1 MKDAVFNNMIVQLYH
16 ADARQLPI
24 QDESI
29 DCVVTSPP
37 YWGLR
42 DYNLDNGIGLE
53 PTIKEWI
60 TNMVLVFREVWRV
73 LKPTGTVWM
82 NLGDGY
88 VASNTLSNLTNNHT
102 KTDSPLWHDKK
113 YPRYFRSTRYADHH
127 TSNTYIPELKTKDL
141 IGMPWRAAFALQADG
156 WYLRSDIIWSKLN
169 PMPESVTDR
178 PSKAHEYIF
187 LLTKQAKYYYDAA
200 AIRESSS
207 NAVVSDNRNKRTV
220 WEIPTQPYPDAHFAT
235 YPEKLVEPCIL
246 AGTSEKGV
254 CAECGKPWERIV
266 EASGGTIGQGWH
278 NHANDLIRNMRDNSK
293 GKSTDGTYKRQHKGW
308 QSTCNCN
315 ADIVPATVLDP
326 FVGSGTTLA
335 VAQRLGRKGVGT
347 DLNKDY
353 LTLAEQRLGAITLPM
368 DLS

>member
-16 ADARQLPI
+16 VDARQLPI

-42 DYNLDNGIGLE
+42 NYDLDNGIGLE
-53 PTIKEWI
+53 PTIEEWV
-60 TNMVLVFREVWRV
+60 TNIVLVFREVWRV

-88 VASNTLSNLTNNHT
+88 AQGGKLGSMDADSEWQKNQVRAKDKNYNVRGWGAGKHRNQGASGRASGTAASKDKNNVQSNHAE
-102 KTDSPLWHDKK
+102 TDSPLWHDKK
-113 YPRYFRSTRYADHH
+113 YPRSFRSTRYTNQP

-178 PSKAHEYIF
+178 PTKAHEYIF
-187 LLTKQAKYYYDAA
+187 LLTKQAKYYYDAD

-246 AGTSEKGV
+246 AGCPPDGV
-254 CAECGKPWERIV
+254 A
-266 EASGGTIGQGWH
+266 
-278 NHANDLIRNMRDNSK
+278 
-293 GKSTDGTYKRQHKGW
+293 
-308 QSTCNCN
+308 
-315 ADIVPATVLDP
+315 LDP

-353 LTLAEQRLGAITLPM
+353 LTLAEQRLRSVTLPM